1 MDSNAKWIRAMCA
14 RKVRSA
20 PTRWA
25 RGASVALVASAALSG
40 SLLAATSPASA
51 STSAVSFNETGALSD
66 NGEWPGVGK
75 ICEHGS
81 GGHASGRGVTANT
94 IDIAGFNDA
103 DNTVQPGLDLEL
115 LQAGQAF
122 AAWCNASGGIDG
134 RKIVLQDR
142 DGGLFNDAQVT
153 SEACQSDFMAVGGGL
168 VLDQPTVPIRV
179 GCGLGQITQFI
190 VSNQAIDAP
199 LQVSPANGSLTEVE
213 GGFYGVLAK
222 KFPQAVKHFGDGSP
236 NTPSV
241 IAPVTKGKD
250 TALDQ
255 GYKLVDWQLPP
266 IMVTDWGPYIEELES
281 KGVEALEP
289 ANYSNMVPYMQA
301 MATAGYKPTFM
312 VLTEA
317 LYLQSTKAAAAVD
330 PNLPP
335 TYMAVGNWPYELA
348 SQSPGLEQ
356 LLAIM
361 KKYAAPG
368 YKLDFNDELSMDA
381 WILFAKSA
389 SACATDLTVSCVL
402 KNAAS
407 QTNWT
412 GGGLAPPV
420 AHLAM
425 SDANP
430 TPSDCYAILDVKP
443 NKFVYDKSITQPN
456 TDGIWHCDPKTLF
469 HVPAGD

>member
-1 MDSNAKWIRAMCA
+1 MTHEPE
-14 RKVRSA
+14 RS
-20 PTRWA
+20 RMGCG
-25 RGASVALVASAALSG
+25 RRSGASQSSTRRAGIAFLASAALCG
-40 SLLAATSPASA
+40 TLLVVSTAATA
-51 STSAVSFNETGALSD
+51 STRAVSE

-81 GGHASGRGVTANT
+81 AGPASARGVTT
-94 IDIAGFNDA
+94 KSIDIAGFNDA
-103 DNTVQPGLDLEL
+103 SNTVQPGLDIEL

-122 AAWCNASGGIDG
+122 AAWCNASGGING
-134 RKIVLQDR
+134 RKIVVQDR

-168 VLDQPTVPIRV
+168 VLDQPTVKIRV
-179 GCGLGQITQFI
+179 GCGLGQITEFI

-199 LQVSPANGSLTEVE
+199 LQVSSANGNLTEVE
-213 GGFYGVLAK
+213 GGFFGALAK
-222 KFPQAVKHFGDGSP
+222 KYPRAIKHFGDGSP

-241 IAPVTKGKD
+241 IAPVTKWKD
-250 TALDQ
+250 TALAQ

-266 IMVTDWGPYIEELES
+266 IMVTDWGPYIQELES
-281 KGVEALEP
+281 KGVQALEP

-301 MATAGYKPTFM
+301 MATAGYRPTFM
-312 VLTEA
+312 VLPTA
-317 LYLQSTKAAAAVD
+317 LYLQSTKAAAAED

-335 TYMAVGNWPYELA
+335 TYLAVGNWPFELA
-348 SQSPGLEQ
+348 SKSPGLQQ

-361 KKYAAPG
+361 KKYAPGG
-368 YKLDFNDELSMDA
+368 YKLDFDDEISMDS

-389 SACATDLTVSCVL
+389 SVCGANLTVSCVL

-430 TPSDCYAILDVKP
+430 APSDCYAVLDVKP
-443 NKFVYDKSITQPN
+443 NKFVYDKSMTQPN

-469 HVPAGD
+469 RVPAGD